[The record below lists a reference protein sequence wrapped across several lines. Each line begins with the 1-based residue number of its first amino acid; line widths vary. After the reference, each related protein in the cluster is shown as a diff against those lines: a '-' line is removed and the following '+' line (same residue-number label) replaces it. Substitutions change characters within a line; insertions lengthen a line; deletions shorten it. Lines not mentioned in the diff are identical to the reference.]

1 MKLFNFIRKER
12 DLSEEVEEGGSKKR
26 ELSGFWKKYVY
37 VVGLVMALFHIYVL
51 VFAPIAHWNL
61 YSIHILFS
69 FLLVFPLYRSS
80 TGSKGTVPWYDVI
93 LLILGVFAVG
103 YCLVEARGMAY
114 RMGAAPTTLDLVAIG
129 IIIALLLEGTRRIY
143 GMILPSIALLFLIYC
158 LIGNHIPGVLGH
170 RGYSLSKTIVNANL
184 KL

>member
-12 DLSEEVEEGGSKKR
+12 DLSEEVEDGGSKKR

-61 YSIHILFS
+61 YSIHILFG

-93 LLILGVFAVG
+93 LLILGVFAAG

-114 RMGAAPTTLDLVAIG
+114 RMGDRKSV
-129 IIIALLLEGTRRIY
+129 
-143 GMILPSIALLFLIYC
+143 
-158 LIGNHIPGVLGH
+158 V
-170 RGYSLSKTIVNANL
+170 
-184 KL
+184 